1 MRVTK
6 VFNNNVLLA
15 ADDAGTEVVLMGK
28 GLAFQVRPGDAVR
41 EDVVERTFVAG
52 GSTTPERIVALVD
65 EIPAE
70 DIDLTERIVTAARER
85 LGPHITG
92 HVVVPLADHISFA
105 LQRARQDVQ
114 ITYPLQWEVLHLY
127 PREVAFARE
136 ALTMVRD
143 ATGVELPALEAVPLA
158 LHFVNAQFGA
168 GELSRTVEMTEV
180 FGAVLGI
187 VRTRLGIEVDEESID
202 VARFI
207 THLRYLFVR
216 QQQGVAP
223 PDMQGVL
230 LDAVRGANPAAHAAA
245 VAIQELLSERY
256 AWTVTGDE
264 VLYLTLHVSRLAGA
278 VGAS

>member
-15 ADDAGTEVVLMGK
+15 TDDAGTDVVLMGK
-28 GLAFQVRPGDAVR
+28 GLGFQTHTGDPVRTQD
-41 EDVVERTFVAG
+41 VERTFVAG
-52 GSTTPERIVALVD
+52 GGTTPERIVAFVE

-70 DIDLTERIVTAARER
+70 DIDLTEQIVAQARDV
-85 LGPHITG
+85 LGEHITG
-92 HVVVPLADHISFA
+92 HLVVPLADHISFA
-105 LQRARQDVQ
+105 LRRAREDVQ

-127 PREVAFARE
+127 PREVAFARR
-136 ALTMVRD
+136 ALDLVRT

-187 VRTRLGIEVDEESID
+187 VETHLGVPLDQESLD

-216 QQQGVAP
+216 QQRGESA
-223 PDMQGVL
+223 PDMQGML
-230 LDAVRGANPAAHAAA
+230 LDAVRGQHPLAVAAA
-245 VAIQELLSERY
+245 VDVQGLLRERY
-256 AWTVTGDE
+256 DWTVTGDE
-264 VLYLTLHVSRLAGA
+264 VLYLALHVARLAGA
-278 VGAS
+278 VGAT